1 MNRPMKRLM
10 KRLTTSSIC
19 RWNCAALCIAAALT
33 ACGGSTT
40 TPPSADAVNGCA
52 SADYVNGSSVTFQY
66 PTYTP
71 RCLAIKAGQTV
82 TFNGDFSGHP
92 FAPGVAASS
101 TGTGSA
107 GSPITATKTG
117 TSAVFTFPAAGV
129 YPYHCEYHSGNGMFG
144 AVRVE

>member
-1 MNRPMKRLM
+1 MKQPM
-10 KRLTTSSIC
+10 TSTIC
-19 RWNCAALCIAAALT
+19 RWNVLAALGLALALT

-40 TPPSADAVNGCA
+40 SPPSAVSVNGCA
-52 SADYVNGSSVTFQY
+52 SADYVSGSTVTFQY

-71 RCLAIKAGQTV
+71 RCLTIKAGQTV

-107 GSPITATKTG
+107 GSPITETKTG
-117 TSAVFTFPAAGV
+117 NSAAFTFSAAGV
-129 YPYHCEYHSGNGMFG
+129 FPYHCEYHSGNGMFG
-144 AVRVE
+144 AVRVQ

>member
-1 MNRPMKRLM
+1 MKTLQP
-10 KRLTTSSIC
+10 LLV
-19 RWNCAALCIAAALT
+19 LCLAAALA
-33 ACGGSTT
+33 ACGGSSS
-40 TPPSADAVNGCA
+40 PAPARDSVNGCA
-52 SADYVNGSSVTFQY
+52 SADYVSGSTVTFQY
-66 PTYTP
+66 PAYTP
-71 RCLAIKAGQTV
+71 RCMTIHAGQAV

-107 GSPITATKTG
+107 NSPITETKTG
-117 TSAVFTFPAAGV
+117 SSASFTFPAAGV